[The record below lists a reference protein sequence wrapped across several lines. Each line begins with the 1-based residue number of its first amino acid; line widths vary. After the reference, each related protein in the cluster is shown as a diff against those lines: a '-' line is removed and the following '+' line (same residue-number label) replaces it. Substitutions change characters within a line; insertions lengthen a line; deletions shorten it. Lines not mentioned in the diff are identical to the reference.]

1 MPKFEYLVVEERNSN
16 YYAGRYGTLT
26 DLKVLENDGWELV
39 SNAGDGMVFKR
50 QNGADSEVGYY
61 EFEMPRLG

>member
-1 MPKFEYLVVEERNSN
+1 MAKFEYLVVEERNGG
-16 YYAGRYGTLT
+16 YYAGRYGTLN
-26 DLKVLENDGWELV
+26 DLNVLKNGGWKMI

-50 QNGADSEVGYY
+50 QDESDDSAYY